1 MSTVHSVIII
11 GAGPV
16 GLAAASHLIRRGIHP
31 VVLER
36 GDGPAAHVRSWGHVR
51 LFSPW
56 RYCIDEAARLLL
68 EPTDWRAPD
77 PDVHP
82 TGHELVSE
90 YLAPL
95 AAVPAMREAV
105 RYGASV
111 RSVSRLGLDRMSS
124 RAREQAPYRVV
135 VQTAGGVEVL
145 LTRAVIDA
153 SGTFASPNPLGADGV
168 AALGEREAAE
178 NIRYGIPDV
187 LTVDRARYAGRRV
200 LVVGSGHSAFNALI
214 DLATLVSQAPG
225 TTVDWVARRADI
237 GGAFGGG
244 TRDQLAA
251 RGQLGDTVRDLA
263 ARGIMRIHTGFA
275 IERIERA
282 DAGLMVTSGDRVLGP
297 FDEIIGATGFRPDLT
312 ITRELRLAI
321 DPIVESPA
329 VLAPLIDPNLHS
341 CGSVP
346 PHGVDE
352 LAHPD
357 RDFYIVGMKSYGRAP
372 TFLMLTGYEQAR
384 SVAAAIAGDW
394 EAARDVRLVLPETG
408 VCTLDTAPGGGKG
421 ACCAPAAKPET
432 EVAEVAPPSP
442 EVKPAGSSCC
452 ARKPAGA
459 APKAAESRG

>member
-1 MSTVHSVIII
+1 MEAKQAVMSHVHSVVII

-16 GLAAASHLIRRGIHP
+16 GLAAAAHLLERGIRP

-56 RYCIDEAARLLL
+56 RYCIDEAARRLL
-68 EPTDWRAPD
+68 ESTDWRAPD
-77 PDVHP
+77 PDEHP
-82 TGHELVSE
+82 TGHALVSD

-95 AAVPAMREAV
+95 AGVPAMREAV

-111 RSVSRLGLDRMSS
+111 SSVSRHGLDRMSS
-124 RAREQAPYRVV
+124 RGREQAPYRVV

-168 AALGEREAAE
+168 AVVGEREAAE
-178 NIRYGIPDV
+178 HIEYGIPDV
-187 LTVDRARYAGRRV
+187 LTTDRARYAGRRV

-225 TTVDWVARRADI
+225 TTIDWVVRRTDL

-244 TRDQLAA
+244 IKDQLAA
-251 RGQLGDTVRDLA
+251 RGQLGDTVKELA
-263 ARGIMRIHTGFA
+263 ARDLMRIHTGFG
-275 IERIERA
+275 IDRVERTA
-282 DAGLMVTSGDRVLGP
+282 AGLVVASGERVLGP

-312 ITRELRLAI
+312 LTRELRLAL

-352 LAHPD
+352 LSHPD
-357 RDFYIVGMKSYGRAP
+357 RDFYIIGMKSYGRAP

-384 SVAAAIAGDW
+384 SVVAAIAGDW

-408 VCTLDTAPGGGKG
+408 VCTLDAAP
-421 ACCAPAAKPET
+421 PAAKPDS
-432 EVAEVAPPSP
+432 EVDAAPA
-442 EVKPAGSSCC
+442 KPSCC
-452 ARKPAGA
+452 ATRPPSAPPKTAGCC
-459 APKAAESRG
+459 G